1 MRIRALQKDVLQ
13 LRVAVVLLGLALL
26 GFSCCTRGAT
36 VTAYCNDGSH
46 GCRICCGPNPT
57 GLTAAGTRPSSV
69 TVAGPRSVPLG
80 TWVEITLPGRAP
92 VRKRVEDR
100 TAKRFDGR
108 WDLFFPDHASAK
120 RFGIVTNASVRILR

>member
-1 MRIRALQKDVLQ
+1 MNEREIVSWLKVLSFQLSVLTLVTLAGSCRA
-13 LRVAVVLLGLALL
+13 
-26 GFSCCTRGAT
+26 RGAT
-36 VTAYCNDGSH
+36 VTGYCQCTKCTPGW
-46 GCRICCGPNPT
+46 
-57 GLTAAGTRPSSV
+57 GLTASGSAPSSV

-100 TAKRFDGR
+100 TAKRYDGR
-108 WDLFFPDHASAK
+108 WDLFFPDHVSAK